1 MNSKIQLY
9 VTGGTFD
16 KEYDEIN
23 GRLYFKDTHIQEM
36 LSLGRSALEVE
47 IRTLMMIDSL
57 EMKDEDR
64 ELILRF
70 CQKSQSERIVI
81 THGTD
86 TMEVTAK
93 KLGEANIPGKTIVL
107 TGAMIPYK
115 FGSSDGLFNLGSALA
130 FVQTLPPG
138 VFIAMNGRYFHWSN
152 VRKNRQTGE
161 FVSREE

>member
-1 MNSKIQLY
+1 MKIRIF

-36 LSLGRSALEVE
+36 LTLGRSKLEVD

-57 EMKDEDR
+57 DMKDSDR
-64 ELILRF
+64 DLIL
-70 CQKSQSERIVI
+70 QQSQNADVDKIVI

-86 TMEVTAK
+86 TMENTAQVLGQA
-93 KLGEANIPGKTIVL
+93 KLNKTIVL

-130 FVQTLPPG
+130 FVQALPHG
-138 VFIAMNGRYFHWSN
+138 VYVAMNGKIFTWDK
-152 VRKNRQTGE
+152 VTKNRQTGE
-161 FVSREE
+161 FKEKA

>member
-1 MNSKIQLY
+1 MSIRIF

-16 KEYDEIN
+16 KEYNELT
-23 GRLYFKDTHIQEM
+23 GELFFQDTHMPEM
-36 LSLGRSALEVE
+36 LKLGRSRVPVD

-57 EMKDEDR
+57 EMTDMDR
-64 ELILRF
+64 ELIARH
-70 CQKSQSERIVI
+70 CAEADEEQIII

-86 TMEVTAK
+86 TMSETARLLADKVT
-93 KLGEANIPGKTIVL
+93 NKTIVL

-138 VFIAMNGRYFHWSN
+138 VYVAMNGKYFDGTN
-152 VRKNRQTGE
+152 VRKNKQTGE
-161 FVSREE
+161 FEKVSAE